1 MKKFTCHYRDYVKD
15 ENGVLSAFTKKIL
28 ASDHQSAYEE
38 FLKKKTGVADSAV
51 VVISGLLGQPEIFED
66 HRENVREKEELA
78 KQEKYEK
85 ERIAKKQEYE
95 TAAKECAA
103 ELANFTNRS
112 YLSLSPEERIYFS
125 QFFDYLA
132 AEFESRALTE
142 NEILYIN
149 SWLSFQDRPLGE
161 SLILKRLSNLPKD
174 LRENSQFSK
183 LIMIGFVGSAMRNDQ
198 ALGQV
203 TDQLESIG
211 EDVESIS
218 DDVED
223 VNEGFG
229 FDE

>member
-1 MKKFTCHYRDYVKD
+1 MKKYTCEYKSYVKV
-15 ENGVLSAFTKKIL
+15 ENGKRTAFKKKIL
-28 ASDHQSAYEE
+28 ALDHQSAYEE
-38 FLKKKTGVADSAV
+38 FLRQTVVADSEVLVTA
-51 VVISGLLGQPEIFED
+51 GLGIMADTQTFDD
-66 HRENVREKEELA
+66 HRKSFHEKEEIA
-78 KQEKYEK
+78 KQ
-85 ERIAKKQEYE
+85 QEYE
-95 TAAKECAA
+95 TTAKKYTAQ
-103 ELANFTNRS
+103 LANFTNRS
-112 YLSLSPEERIYFS
+112 YLSLSPKQRIYFS

-132 AEFESRALTE
+132 AVFESRALTE

-149 SWLSFQDRPLGE
+149 SWLSFQDRQLGE

-174 LRENSQFSK
+174 LRDNSQFSK

-218 DDVED
+218 EDVED